1 MLWAMMILVLMQSE
15 LHKNRLE
22 SDNGK
27 NGNLKCKQLQIAV
40 LLYKVSLPPLGNQL
54 PKMLW
59 FGNIVVTTHQTAVCN
74 TLRIKTRKTI
84 IVQARRQ

>member
-1 MLWAMMILVLMQSE
+1 ME
-15 LHKNRLE
+15 
-22 SDNGK
+22 

-59 FGNIVVTTHQTAVCN
+59 FGNIVVSTHQTAICN
-74 TLRIKTRKTI
+74 TLIIKTRKTI

>member
-1 MLWAMMILVLMQSE
+1 MNLVLMQSE

-40 LLYKVSLPPLGNQL
+40 PLYKVSLPPLGNQL

-59 FGNIVVTTHQTAVCN
+59 FGNIVVSKHQTAIFN
-74 TLRIKTRKTI
+74 TLIIKTRKTI
-84 IVQARRQ
+84 LVQARSQ

>member
-1 MLWAMMILVLMQSE
+1 ME
-15 LHKNRLE
+15 
-22 SDNGK
+22 

-40 LLYKVSLPPLGNQL
+40 LVYKVSLPPHGNQL

-59 FGNIVVTTHQTAVCN
+59 FGNIVVSTHQTAICN
-74 TLRIKTRKTI
+74 TLIIKTRKTI